1 MIYYPFLGNGR
12 TCNQITTPLVYDES
26 LSVAQQIAC
35 LFGKIQGIDEGFVST
50 DEFSEF
56 VDQLNAELDGI
67 RSDGKSYTDGEIA
80 KLDDKLV
87 QLIADLQIGML
98 IWNVT
103 VGKYTNNVEA
113 MRDFF
118 NDVTVHAITVDTLA
132 NMEITVDGLTECGL
146 NVRGLAVFSGYLI
159 GEDFTPEGIMYAGA
173 DVDIPLTTEILSNG
187 MVRDGYFVMGKGE
200 GNGE

>member
-1 MIYYPFLGNGR
+1 MIYYPFLGSGR

-35 LFGKIQGIDEGFVST
+35 LFGKIRGLIST
-50 DEFSEF
+50 DEFKEF
-56 VDQLNAELDGI
+56 VDRLNAELDGI
-67 RSDGKSYTDGEIA
+67 GSDGKAYADGEIA

-103 VGKYTNNVEA
+103 VGRYTDSVQS
-113 MRDFF
+113 MRDLF

-132 NMEITVDGLTECGL
+132 DMDITVDGLTECGL
-146 NVRGLAVFSGYLI
+146 NVRGLAVWSGELV
-159 GEDFTPEGIMYAGA
+159 EDFAPEGVHI
-173 DVDIPLTTEILSNG
+173 DEE
-187 MVRDGYFVMGKGE
+187 GE
-200 GNGE
+200 